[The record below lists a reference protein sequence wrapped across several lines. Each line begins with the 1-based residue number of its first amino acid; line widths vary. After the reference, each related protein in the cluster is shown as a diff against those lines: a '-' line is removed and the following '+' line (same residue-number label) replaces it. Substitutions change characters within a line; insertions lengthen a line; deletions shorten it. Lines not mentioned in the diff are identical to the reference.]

1 MLCGEDTENSAL
13 LQDAFKLYC
22 KLVLLL
28 NGQVCSNFL
37 FKTVLAVG
45 PLGDSPAV
53 CSCDAKYV
61 TEKKYIM

>member
-13 LQDAFKLYC
+13 LLDAFKLYC

-28 NGQVCSNFL
+28 NGQVCSKKI

-45 PLGDSPAV
+45 ALGDFPAV
-53 CSCDAKYV
+53 CSCDAKNV